1 MSNLYGNTTKLF
13 STPYLTIDEY
23 KQAPTAVDYTNLV
36 LASSD
41 PAVQDAELANV
52 IARASSWM
60 DTFCNQVLAA
70 TEETEQ
76 QRSRLRGDGML
87 AMHPRYFPIVA
98 LKSVSYGITPNN
110 LVAYA
115 DPSQGWIEDQSFVL
129 PYTATTTNYSS
140 QGPVQFGMPALPRSQ
155 VYVNYTYVSG
165 YANTTLAANASAG
178 ASSITVTDGTG
189 ITAGLRMTIFNG
201 MNSETIT
208 VGSSYSFGSATVPLE
223 SPLIDAQTSG
233 VSVSA
238 LPPAVKQAAILV
250 TSAFIKVRG
259 DNSLTMDVVNTPNLN
274 SSATKSMVTDL
285 DLAKEL
291 LTPFR
296 RVR

>member
-98 LKSVSYGITPNN
+98 LKSVSYGMTPNN

-115 DPSQGWIEDQSFVL
+115 DPSQGWIEDQQFVL

-140 QGPVQFGMPALPRSQ
+140 QGPVQFGMPAMPRSQ
-155 VYVNYTYVSG
+155 VYVKYTYISG

-178 ASSITVTDGTG
+178 ASSITVADSAG
-189 ITAGLRMTIFNG
+189 ITAGLMMTIFNG
-201 MNSETIT
+201 MNTETIT
-208 VGSSYSFGSATVPLE
+208 VGSTYSFGSTTVPLA

>member
-13 STPYLTIDEY
+13 STPYLTIEEY
-23 KQAPTAVDYTNLV
+23 KQAPTAVDYSNLV

-41 PAVQDAELANV
+41 PAVQDAELKNV

-115 DPSQGWIEDQSFVL
+115 DPSQGWIEDQQFVL

-140 QGPVQFGMPALPRSQ
+140 QGPVQFGMPAMPRSQ
-155 VYVNYTYVSG
+155 VYVNYTYISG
-165 YANTTLAANASAG
+165 YANTTLAANASAS
-178 ASSITVTDGTG
+178 ATSITVADATG
-189 ITAGLRMTIFNG
+189 ITAGLRMTIYSG
-201 MNSETIT
+201 MNTETIT
-208 VGSSYSFGSATVPLE
+208 VKNTYSFGSTTVPLE
-223 SPLIDAQTSG
+223 SPLANAQTSG

-250 TSAFIKVRG
+250 TTAFIKVRG
-259 DNSLTMDVVNTPNLN
+259 DNSLTMD
-274 SSATKSMVTDL
+274 MVTTPHQNSAVNKNITTDL
-285 DLAKEL
+285 ELAKEL
-291 LTPFR
+291 LAPFR